1 MKSLRVLLRKRL
13 EWIEDRLM
21 KNADKNGY
29 GYISPSMARLYSYV
43 DARPTPM
50 SELARKLKISRQ
62 AVHQL
67 VAEGINSDFL
77 ELTDSEHDKRI
88 KMVQF
93 SENGK
98 KMAKVAL
105 AEIRQ
110 AEEDLKQHLGEHN
123 VQELRRI
130 LELPWPDDE
139 DPNLKPPKT

>member
-21 KNADKNGY
+21 ENADKNGY

-43 DARPTPM
+43 EHRPTPM

-67 VAEGINSDFL
+67 VAEGIQSDFL
-77 ELTDSEHDKRI
+77 EVVDSTSDKRI

-105 AEIRQ
+105 SEIRQ
-110 AEEDLKQHLGEHN
+110 AEEDLKKYLGENN
-123 VQELRRI
+123 VIELRRI
-130 LELPWPDDE
+130 LELSWPDDQS
-139 DPNLKPPKT
+139 

>member
-21 KNADKNGY
+21 ENAEKNGY
-29 GYISPSMARLYSYV
+29 GYISPSMARLYSYI
-43 DARPTPM
+43 DNRPMPM

-77 ELTDSEHDKRI
+77 EVIDSETDKRI

-98 KMAKVAL
+98 KMAAVAL

-110 AEEDLKQHLGEHN
+110 AEENLKTHLGEEN
-123 VQELRRI
+123 VLELRRI
-130 LELPWPDDE
+130 LELSWPDDQ
-139 DPNLKPPKT
+139 L